1 LTTYRAYGFCVASSF
16 ALPEL
21 VRIQCA
27 CEVTFRRGTAGHVPN
42 VEANEDGHEVSEGD
56 VRLSFEGVG
65 AFRIRGGQ
73 EIVVEPNPGVDE
85 AVMRLSL
92 LGPALAVLLHQQGY
106 LVLHASCVV
115 MDGAVAFLG
124 DSEWGKSTTA
134 AALYRSGRPLVADD
148 VLAVDLRSGSP
159 IVRRAFPQLKLWPE
173 SVEALGIEPQEL
185 RTIHPD
191 LQKRAFR
198 AQVGFGDDDLP
209 LERLYILSDGPEVR
223 VEALEEQDVFVE
235 LIRHSYAAS
244 LLRETGTET
253 AHFRQCTSLAR
264 AGLVRRLVLGGSLER
279 LPEVIQALEED
290 RAEVSVERSVERI
303 GA

>member
-1 LTTYRAYGFCVASSF
+1 MASSF

-27 CEVTFRRGTAGHVPN
+27 CEVTIRRGTAGHVPHAA
-42 VEANEDGHEVSEGD
+42 ENEDGHEVSESD

-65 AFRIRGGQ
+65 AFRIRGGRQ
-73 EIVVEPNPGVDE
+73 IVVEPRPGVDE
-85 AVMRLSL
+85 AIMRHSL
-92 LGPALAVLLHQQGY
+92 LGPALAVLLHQQGF

-124 DSEWGKSTTA
+124 DSDWGKSTTA

-159 IVRRAFPQLKLWPE
+159 IVRRAFPQLDLWPE

-191 LQKRAFR
+191 LDKRAFR

-209 LERLYILSDGPEVR
+209 LERMYVLSDGPEVR
-223 VEALEEQDVFVE
+223 VEALDEQEVFEE

-244 LLRETGTET
+244 LLRETGPET
-253 AHFRQCTSLAR
+253 AHVRQCTSLAR
-264 AGLVRRLVLGGSLER
+264 AGLVRRLVLGGSLEQ
-279 LPEVIQALEED
+279 LPEVIRALEDD
-290 RAEVSVERSVERI
+290 RPGASLERVH
-303 GA
+303 A